1 MANSELSKIKIIFI
15 YDYFKNRISSSGGK
29 EAVSVSEL
37 IAYLEDCTGTT
48 FERKSIYADIDK
60 INEYVRMSKQTKD
73 TEWIYSEGKK
83 YRRSNLTGEIL
94 IDEAR
99 LIVDAI
105 STTPFVDSDLCEKI
119 VNMFPTYFTEGYRKR
134 ILYPHYEKVDRR
146 CISKLNNIRLAID
159 EKRTIKISYGY
170 KLGNELTEKSDKI
183 VSAMT
188 LDWENNCYYLIAI
201 DNVKAQKL
209 IDEGKPLSQ
218 ALKRY
223 RVDRM
228 ANIVFV
234 NDKYF
239 DFKTERQREQELG
252 SFIEN
257 SISAFSGSGL
267 TNIGITLKG
276 KTRKDTLKA
285 YSAFASKVSDKIKI
299 VNDTKLDK
307 GILTISVM
315 TGYAPTL
322 CADLFELMI
331 FDDVEIEIDND
342 EICRKFAEYISKA
355 ARAAKLDKL

>member
-1 MANSELSKIKIIFI
+1 MANSELSKIKILFI

-159 EKRTIKISYGY
+159 EKRTIKISYVY
-170 KLGNELTEKSDKI
+170 KLGNELTEKSEKI
-183 VSAMT
+183 VSSMT
-188 LDWENNCYYLIAI
+188 LE
-201 DNVKAQKL
+201 
-209 IDEGKPLSQ
+209 
-218 ALKRY
+218 
-223 RVDRM
+223 
-228 ANIVFV
+228 
-234 NDKYF
+234 
-239 DFKTERQREQELG
+239 
-252 SFIEN
+252 
-257 SISAFSGSGL
+257 
-267 TNIGITLKG
+267 
-276 KTRKDTLKA
+276 
-285 YSAFASKVSDKIKI
+285 
-299 VNDTKLDK
+299 
-307 GILTISVM
+307 
-315 TGYAPTL
+315 
-322 CADLFELMI
+322 
-331 FDDVEIEIDND
+331 
-342 EICRKFAEYISKA
+342 
-355 ARAAKLDKL
+355 